1 VVSIRRYRFRPL
13 VGAIRSENVFWT
25 TTKEGIVT
33 RGNAFGTATALL
45 IGGLL
50 INPTSSSAQ
59 TFNTQA
65 ASVHCN
71 TIIGTA
77 SIKPPITTA
86 STGTAIIKV
95 KATLGGCASTGATP
109 SEPTIV
115 SGSIGG
121 TLNTVG
127 GAGCAGLLGAAT
139 ITGNLVAKWKVASGQ
154 KLDFSSTTASNGTIT
169 GGIFGPE
176 SWGGSYGQF
185 TLSGQTL
192 AANSAFAGATPG
204 TVAVTGEDI
213 VSLTNLCTTSPP
225 GKGIKT
231 IHLAIGGVTL

>member
-1 VVSIRRYRFRPL
+1 M
-13 VGAIRSENVFWT
+13 
-25 TTKEGIVT
+25 T

-50 INPTSSSAQ
+50 INPMSSSAQ
-59 TFNTQA
+59 TFDTQA

-71 TIIGTA
+71 TIIGSA

-95 KATLGGCASTGATP
+95 KATLGGCTSTGATP
-109 SEPTIV
+109 SNPTIV
-115 SGSIGG
+115 SGSISG

-127 GAGCAGLLGAAT
+127 SPGCAGLLAPAT

-154 KLDFSSTTASNGTIT
+154 KLDFSSSTAGGGTIT
-169 GGIFGPE
+169 GSVFGPE

-192 AANSAFAGATPG
+192 AANSAFAGGTPS
-204 TVAVTGEDI
+204 TVAITAED
-213 VSLTNLCTTSPP
+213 VGNLAGLCASSPP

-231 IHLAIGGVTL
+231 IHLGIGGVTL

>member
-1 VVSIRRYRFRPL
+1 M
-13 VGAIRSENVFWT
+13 
-25 TTKEGIVT
+25 KEGIVT

-50 INPTSSSAQ
+50 INPMSSRAQ
-59 TFNTQA
+59 TFATQA

-71 TIIGTA
+71 TIIGSA

-95 KATLGGCASTGATP
+95 KATLGGCTSTGATP

-115 SGSIGG
+115 SGSISG

-127 GAGCAGLLGAAT
+127 GAGCAGLLSPAT
-139 ITGNLVAKWKVASGQ
+139 ITGNMVAKWKVASGQ
-154 KLDFSSTTASNGTIT
+154 KLDFSSTTAGGGTIA
-169 GGIFGPE
+169 GSVFGPE
-176 SWGGSYGQF
+176 PWGGSYGQF
-185 TLSGQTL
+185 TLSGQAL
-192 AANSAFAGATPG
+192 AANSAFAGGTPSIAAI
-204 TVAVTGEDI
+204 TAQDI
-213 VSLTNLCTTSPP
+213 GNLAGLCGSSPP

-231 IHLAIGGVTL
+231 INLAIGGVTL